1 MKTSINLKLLLILS
15 FLLINLSV
23 ITTRA
28 QNKTMNS
35 PKTSGYA
42 PVNGLKLYYEVYGE
56 GKPIVLLHGSYMT
69 INLNYGQLIPELVKT
84 HKVIAIEMQGHGHTA
99 DIDRPFSYAALA
111 DDVDGL
117 LKYLKIE
124 NADILGYSL
133 GATVGLELA
142 IKHPAVVNKLVFIS
156 SVFKYDGWIQA
167 TRDVFPTM
175 KPEFLEK
182 TPLKTEYDKAAP
194 DKTHWTAFVTK
205 LIKFD
210 STPFDLGA
218 DNVKAIKAP
227 VLIIKGDNDGV
238 DLGHVAEMYT
248 LCGGGVFGDMAGLPK
263 SQLAIIPA
271 ATHVSLMMKTQK
283 LATLINPF
291 LDKNP

>member
-1 MKTSINLKLLLILS
+1 MRTHINLKLSLILS

-23 ITTRA
+23 ITTQA
-28 QNKTMNS
+28 QNKSMNA
-35 PKTSGYA
+35 PKASGYA

-56 GKPIVLLHGSYMT
+56 GKPIILLHGSYMT
-69 INLNYGQLIPELVKT
+69 IDLNYGQLIPELAKT
-84 HKVIAIEMQGHGHTA
+84 HKVIAVEMQGHGHTA
-99 DIDRPFSYAALA
+99 DIDRPFSYIALA
-111 DDVDGL
+111 DDVAEL

-167 TRDVFPTM
+167 ARNIFPTM

-182 TPLKTEYDKAAP
+182 TPLKTEYDNAAP
-194 DKTHWTAFVTK
+194 DKAHWAAFVTK
-205 LIKFD
+205 LAKFD

-218 DNVKAIKAP
+218 ENVKAIKAP

-238 DLGHVAEMYT
+238 DLSHVAEMYT
-248 LCGGGVFGDMAGLPK
+248 LLGGDIFGDMAELPK
-263 SQLAIIPA
+263 SQLAILPA
-271 ATHVSLMMKTQK
+271 ATHVSLMMETQK
-283 LATLINPF
+283 LATLISPF
-291 LDKNP
+291 LDK